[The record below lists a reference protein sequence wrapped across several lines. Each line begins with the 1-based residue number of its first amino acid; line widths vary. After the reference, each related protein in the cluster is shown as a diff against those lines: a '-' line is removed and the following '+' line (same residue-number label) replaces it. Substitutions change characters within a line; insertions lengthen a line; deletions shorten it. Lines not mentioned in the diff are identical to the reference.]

1 MDYTD
6 LLKKAIA
13 DQAAVI
19 VVGTGAS
26 KSLSGGASFADWF
39 GLVDAGIAYA
49 RTLGATAGWETNQR
63 SSLEYARTENDQAAL
78 IGVASQI
85 QIRLRA
91 IGPQAY
97 FDWLRD
103 TVGSLE
109 VQDSSLARAIKDLGC
124 PLLTTNYDRLMEKAL
139 GLSTVVWDDQ
149 SEMRDL
155 LKGAE
160 GVGHLHGVW
169 DKPGT
174 VVLSDTDYQRVL
186 NSDPAQHLQ
195 SAHYSMKSFVFVGY
209 GSGLADPNFGNMLE
223 IHRKLFPE
231 SNHDHFRLCRASDL
245 SSLQV
250 EHASDS
256 IRPIAYG
263 DDYSDLVP
271 FLRSLAPRGGSA
283 VSKGDTVAFAA
294 EAILDQL
301 RSEAVLVDETT
312 LVDDR
317 QLHEITV
324 PPVFLPLPHEQFAS
338 YQMRKDQERPE
349 KRDAG
354 ELFGSRKV
362 VVVVGDEGAGV
373 STALRWLVSNAA
385 RVHHRAAP
393 LYIDARSCRSQNAAL
408 RRELT
413 REAIARRLID
423 RKSDPLPAHVL
434 AIDNVKPVSTR
445 AYQSLVEDICAST
458 ATAVF
463 IGVRQGDES
472 ELVDSLAACSRPVEV
487 VYLGKPGK
495 SEVKALVRMIAPATS
510 ESLADQ
516 VIKVVRRERLQ
527 RTPFNI
533 ALLIVLLARGVGTN
547 LNSSDTAVLDKYV
560 QLLLGRSG
568 SFLDPRWTLDPQNR
582 EAVLAHLAK
591 FMVQQNRGGLAKS
604 TAMEQLE
611 AYFESVDW
619 QEDAEATLETFRL
632 MRLLRIHDGVVQFQQ
647 TAYLHLFAAKA
658 AIDDEEFLSELLDRE
673 LYYGPIIRHYA
684 ALVRQ
689 SDRVV
694 RVLLDSLRDTWP
706 SKDPQS
712 KIYEVA
718 DALPAPKPASERPAA
733 VSPETKSEGNAS
745 SPAAPEDDA
754 EDEWGDGDDRVP
766 FPLDDPA
773 TWSLTQQLLSVL
785 DLSSRVVR
793 DSDQVADL
801 KLKDELFTTVLD
813 RWGYLTDVMADD
825 NMFVE
830 VIESVVL
837 GTAGEESE
845 EERDKHRALLE
856 DIRLSMPMFVALT
869 GINATLAS
877 RKLLRTYERSDSEGD
892 DGVSLYGDIA
902 AAMFAFLVAEP
913 GWATRLPRI
922 AERYSTMWVVPNFVF
937 GLARMAYEHQ
947 HLEPEDKASIE
958 EFFKKFFSNFH
969 VFENSRHQRMW
980 IGEEMERLRKER
992 KMSRQRLQQGQR
1004 AIEGL
1009 ISGFAE
1015 EEGDDDSSQD
1025 I

>member
-1 MDYTD
+1 MDYTG
-6 LLKKAIA
+6 LLTKAIA
-13 DQAAVI
+13 DRAAVI

-26 KSLSGGASFADWF
+26 KSLSGGARYADWF
-39 GLVDAGIAYA
+39 GLVEEGIAYA
-49 RTLGATAGWETNQR
+49 RTLGASEGWEANQR
-63 SSLEYARTENDQAAL
+63 SSLEYARAENDQAAL
-78 IGVASQI
+78 IGVASQV
-85 QIRLRA
+85 QTRLRA
-91 IGPQAY
+91 VGPQAY
-97 FDWLRD
+97 FDWLRES
-103 TVGSLE
+103 VGSLE
-109 VQDSSLARAIKDLGC
+109 VKDGALAKAIGALGC
-124 PLLTTNYDRLMEKAL
+124 PLLTTNYDRLLEKAL
-139 GLSTVVWDDQ
+139 GLPTVVWDDQ
-149 SEMRDL
+149 NQMRDL
-155 LKGAE
+155 LKGSE

-169 DKPGT
+169 EKPGT
-174 VVLSDTDYQRVL
+174 VVLSDTDYQRIL

-195 SAHYSMKSFVFVGY
+195 SAHYSMKAFVFVGY
-209 GSGLADPNFGNMLE
+209 GAGLADPNFGNMLD

-231 SNHDHFRLCRASDL
+231 SNHDHFRLCRTSELDA
-245 SSLQV
+245 LQV
-250 EHASDS
+250 EHAGDS

-263 DDYSDLVP
+263 DDYADLAP
-271 FLRSLAPRGGSA
+271 FLRALAPKDSSA
-283 VSKGDTVAFAA
+283 MSKGDTVAFAA

-317 QLHEITV
+317 QLDEITV

-349 KRDAG
+349 KRDPA
-354 ELFGSRKV
+354 ELFGSEKI

-385 RVHHRAAP
+385 RAHHRSAP

-423 RKSDPLPAHVL
+423 RKSDALPSYVL

-445 AYQSLVEDICAST
+445 AYESLIEDVCAST

-472 ELVDSLAACSRPVEV
+472 ELVDSLSACARPVEV

-495 SEVKALVRMIAPATS
+495 SEVRALVRMIAPATS

-604 TAMEQLE
+604 TAIEQLE
-611 AYFESVDW
+611 AYFRSVDW

-658 AIDDEEFLSELLDRE
+658 AIDDDEFLTELLERE

-706 SKDPQS
+706 SAEPKS

-718 DALPAPKPASERPAA
+718 DALPAPKPASERPAPA
-733 VSPETKSEGNAS
+733 SPEPASESDAS
-745 SPAAPEDDA
+745 TSTANDDDA

-793 DSDQVADL
+793 DSDQVANL
-801 KLKDELFTTVLD
+801 ELKDELFVTVLD

-837 GTAGEESE
+837 GTSE
-845 EERDKHRALLE
+845 EESGDEREKHRALLE
-856 DIRLSMPMFVALT
+856 DIRLSMPMFIALT
-869 GINATLAS
+869 SINATLAS
-877 RKLLRTYERSDSEGD
+877 RKLLRTYERSDSNGSE
-892 DGVSLYGDIA
+892 GVSLYRDIA
-902 AAMFAFLVAEP
+902 AAIFAFLVAEP
-913 GWATRLPRI
+913 GWAERLPRI
-922 AERYSTMWVVPNFVF
+922 AERYSTMWVVPNFVY

-947 HLEPEDKASIE
+947 HLERADQDSVE
-958 EFFKKFFSNFH
+958 EFFRTFFTNYH
-969 VFENSRHQRMW
+969 VFENGRHRRMW
-980 IGEEMERLRKER
+980 IGEEMERLKKER
-992 KMSRQRLQQGQR
+992 KMTRQRLQEGQR

-1015 EEGDDDSSQD
+1015 QEGVGDDD
-1025 I
+1025 

>member
-1 MDYTD
+1 MDYTG
-6 LLKKAIA
+6 LLTKAIA

-26 KSLSGGASFADWF
+26 KSLSGGAPFADWF
-39 GLVDAGIAYA
+39 GLVEAGISYS
-49 RTLGATAGWETNQR
+49 RILGASEGWETNQR
-63 SSLEYARTENDQAAL
+63 SSLEYARAENDQAAL

-91 IGPQAY
+91 TGPQAY
-97 FDWLRD
+97 FDWLRE
-103 TVGSLE
+103 TVGALE
-109 VQDSSLARAIKDLGC
+109 VRDGALAKAIGALGC
-124 PLLTTNYDRLMEKAL
+124 PLLTTNYDQLLEKAL
-139 GLSTVVWDDQ
+139 GLPTIVWDDQ
-149 SEMRDL
+149 NRMRDL
-155 LKGAE
+155 LKGGQ

-169 DKPGT
+169 EKPGT
-174 VVLSDTDYQRVL
+174 VVLSDTDYQRIL

-195 SAHYSMKSFVFVGY
+195 SAHYSMKAFVFLGY
-209 GSGLADPNFGNMLE
+209 GSGLADPNFGNMLD

-231 SNHDHFRLCRASDL
+231 SNHDHFRLCRTSDL
-245 SSLQV
+245 EALQI
-250 EHASDS
+250 EHAGDS

-263 DDYSDLVP
+263 DDYADLVP
-271 FLRSLAPRGGSA
+271 FLRSLAPKDSNA
-283 VSKGDTVAFAA
+283 LSKGDTVAFAA

-317 QLHEITV
+317 QLDEITV

-338 YQMRKDQERPE
+338 YHMRKDQERPE
-349 KRDAG
+349 KRDPA
-354 ELFGSRKV
+354 ELFGSQKI

-385 RVHHRAAP
+385 RAHHRSAP

-413 REAIARRLID
+413 REAIAHRLID
-423 RKSDPLPAHVL
+423 RKSDPLPSHVL

-445 AYQSLVEDICAST
+445 AYQSLIEDVCASS

-472 ELVDSLAACSRPVEV
+472 DLVDSLAACARPVEV

-604 TAMEQLE
+604 TAIEQLE
-611 AYFESVDW
+611 AYFRSVDW

-658 AIDDEEFLSELLDRE
+658 AIDDEDFLSELLARE

-706 SKDPQS
+706 SVEPKS

-718 DALPAPKPASERPAA
+718 DALPAPKLASERLEQPA
-733 VSPETKSEGNAS
+733 SPTPQAESDTSTS
-745 SPAAPEDDA
+745 DLIEDDT
-754 EDEWGDGDDRVP
+754 EDEWGDDDDRVP

-773 TWSLTQQLLSVL
+773 SWSLTQQLISVL

-793 DSDQVADL
+793 DSDQVANLD
-801 KLKDELFTTVLD
+801 LKDELFVTVLD
-813 RWGYLTDVMADD
+813 RWGYLTDVMADEK
-825 NMFVE
+825 MFE
-830 VIESVVL
+830 DVIESVVL
-837 GTAGEESE
+837 SKTEEGSE
-845 EERDKHRALLE
+845 DEREKHRALLE
-856 DIRLSMPMFVALT
+856 DIELSMPMFIALT

-877 RKLLRTYERSDSEGD
+877 RKLLRTYERSDA
-892 DGVSLYGDIA
+892 DGSVDAPPYRDIA
-902 AAMFAFLVAEP
+902 AAIFAFLVAEP
-913 GWATRLPRI
+913 GWAERLPRI
-922 AERYSTMWVVPNFVF
+922 AGRYSTMWVVPNFIY

-947 HLEPEDKASIE
+947 HLEQADQDSIE
-958 EFFKKFFSNFH
+958 EFFRTFFTNYH
-969 VFENSRHQRMW
+969 VFENGRHRRMW
-980 IGEEMERLRKER
+980 IGEEMERLKKER
-992 KMSRQRLQQGQR
+992 RMSRQRLQEGQR

-1015 EEGDDDSSQD
+1015 QEGTEGGA
-1025 I
+1025 